1 MAEPKPKRNQT
12 KTAGNAGRA
21 PNGVGPSEME
31 AAQTRAIPEDVLETA
46 EILADPQL
54 RAALDRSVEDM
65 REGRVVP
72 LEQVER
78 ELGL

>member
-1 MAEPKPKRNQT
+1 
-12 KTAGNAGRA
+12 
-21 PNGVGPSEME
+21 ME